1 MTTKIGE
8 EVKSKRLKRGL
19 TQKELAEN
27 ICTQAT
33 ISNLENGASVPTIS
47 ILLKLAERLNIE
59 FNSIYDYALDAEHK
73 NNPVFKEV
81 RELCSKVRHKEAF
94 ELLESSIK
102 KEELETIYD
111 WKLYYYFMG
120 ITSLMGKESP
130 TDAIYYFNQVLDSE
144 IERSIDFLHVS
155 ATNGIGIAYDLQ
167 NEYDKALT
175 YFERS
180 LEQLDELFTLID
192 TINESPEIAK
202 IYYNTAKFYS
212 KIGDYSKSMNLCN
225 LGIRLLKNEGLAYYV
240 DFLTYE
246 KAFNLMKL
254 GKKDEAIKS
263 YLHALAF
270 ADFNGNQ
277 VIVDIIKK
285 DAVGFD
291 IGKVI
296 NSL

>member
-8 EVKSKRLKRGL
+8 EVKSKRLNRGL
-19 TQKELAEN
+19 TQSQLAED

-59 FNSIYDYALDAEHK
+59 FSNIYDYTLDKEYN
-73 NNPVFKEV
+73 NNPIFKEV
-81 RELCSKVRHKEAF
+81 RALCSKVKHNEAYD
-94 ELLESSIK
+94 LLINEIK

-144 IERSIDFLHVS
+144 LENSIDFLDVS

-167 NEYDKALT
+167 DESEKALT

-180 LEQLDELFTLID
+180 LVQLDELFTLID
-192 TINESPEIAK
+192 TINDSPEIAK

-212 KIGDYSKSMNLCN
+212 KIGEHSKSVNLCN
-225 LGIRLLKNEGLAYYV
+225 LGIKLLKNEGLAYYL
-240 DFLTYE
+240 DLLTYE

-254 GKKDEAIKS
+254 GKKNEAVKS

-270 ADFNGNQ
+270 SDFNDNQ
-277 VIVDIIKK
+277 VVLEIIKN
-285 DAVGFD
+285 DAIEFN
-291 IGKVI
+291 IGNDLNI
-296 NSL
+296 N

>member
-1 MTTKIGE
+1 MTTKIGKE
-8 EVKSKRLKRGL
+8 IKSKRLKHGL
-19 TQKELAEN
+19 TQSQLAEN

-33 ISNLENGASVPTIS
+33 ISNLENGASIPTIS

-59 FNSIYDYALDAEHK
+59 FSNIYDYTLDNE
-73 NNPVFKEV
+73 NNPIFKEV
-81 RELCSKVRHKEAF
+81 RELCSKVKHKEAL
-94 ELLESSIK
+94 ELLETRIK
-102 KEELETIYD
+102 LDELETIYD
-111 WKLYYYFMG
+111 RKLYYYFMG
-120 ITSLMGKESP
+120 ITSLMSKQNPKDS
-130 TDAIYYFNQVLDSE
+130 IYYLNQVLDSE
-144 IERSIDFLHVS
+144 VKISIDFLDVS

-167 NEYDKALT
+167 NESDKALI
-175 YFERS
+175 YFDRS
-180 LEQLDELFTLID
+180 LDQLDELFISINR
-192 TINESPEIAK
+192 INESPEIAK

-277 VIVDIIKK
+277 VVVDIIKK
-285 DAVGFD
+285 DAIEFD
-291 IGKVI
+291 ILKEL
-296 NSL
+296 NKNY